1 MSPDIWKT
9 LQRIAGELESLT
21 GEVRADTAA
30 IVRTDDHVEIIKQFD
45 SLRKAVDRIE
55 VTWPSGTVQVVEA
68 PAIRSVVRIVE
79 GE

>member
-1 MSPDIWKT
+1 MIGFG
-9 LQRIAGELESLT
+9 LGQ
-21 GEVRADTAA
+21 
-30 IVRTDDHVEIIKQFD
+30 
-45 SLRKAVDRIE
+45 RKAVDRIE